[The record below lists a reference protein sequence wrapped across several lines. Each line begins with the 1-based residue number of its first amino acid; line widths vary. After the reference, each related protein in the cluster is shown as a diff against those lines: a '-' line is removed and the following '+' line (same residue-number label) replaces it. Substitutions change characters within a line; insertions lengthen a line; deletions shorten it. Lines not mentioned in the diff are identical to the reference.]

1 MEDLRRKRV
10 SSKGRVEA
18 ICTLCE
24 LEGRSNVPA
33 VYEYVLVSTQTGEDA
48 LVTVCSDHADQLDK
62 GKLSYKV
69 LRRRKGVDWAHPL

>member
-24 LEGRSNVPA
+24 VEARPNVLA
-33 VYEYVLVSTQTGEDA
+33 AYEYLVVSTQTGDDA
-48 LVTVCSDHADQLDK
+48 LISVCSAHADQLDK
-62 GKLSYKV
+62 GTLSYKV
-69 LRRRKGVDWAHPL
+69 LRWRTGVDWAHPL